1 MTAKGESAPAL
12 LPAREA
18 RTLRGVECEP
28 GDRPLSLRARR
39 RLTGYLWAAFGF
51 SVVVNLL
58 FLVSPIYMLQVYDRV
73 LASGSMQTLIFL
85 TAIAVFLL
93 LVYLF
98 ADGGRKR
105 VMARAGQL
113 LGESL
118 DGVTL
123 RRGLAAAGTPSSKTI
138 SAVQNLSRTQ
148 GLLMQGTLAPLFDI
162 FFAPLFIGVLFAIHW
177 VLGALAL
184 AGALILIGMAVLTD
198 RLSRTSVQEAGQRDQ
213 RAQGHLNH
221 MIRQRAAIVSMGM
234 TDRAIGQWQQLR
246 RDAVDTNVEAGEA
259 ATFLTSAT
267 RSFRQILQIAIL
279 GAGAALAVGGA
290 VTPGTV
296 VAGSIIMGRGL
307 APIDQTVAIWRQVI
321 LGAKA
326 WKDLSEWIDS
336 TSKSDVALDV
346 AEVTPMPRPD
356 PQLKFEEF
364 AVGVPGST
372 RPLLPQMTVE
382 LPKGALIA
390 LLGPSGSGKTSF
402 LQSVAGAWAPQN
414 GGVRLG
420 GREMGSWDARDR
432 GKWVGYLPQ
441 HTELLTG
448 TVLDNICRFTDTEP
462 EQVFEAAKRVGCHDM
477 ILRLP
482 KGYDTPIGEG
492 GTHLS
497 AGQRQ
502 SIGLARAFFGRPSLI
517 LLDEP
522 TAHLDAGLAANLM
535 ARFAHYTRLPQD
547 ERDITAI
554 VATHDLRLIN
564 AADQVMVIQDRKIS
578 LTPRE
583 EYLKKVSDLRRQK
596 QAPPA
601 EAQPKAPL
609 PPGDADRASGNPPVQ
624 AAPAQ
629 AAPVQAAPPRPGEP
643 PAFVN
648 RTGGAFLS
656 VPMPEANAAPKK
668 TGAEPGDAS

>member
-1 MTAKGESAPAL
+1 MAQSKTAAASPPVAPTAET
-12 LPAREA
+12 PRQRVA
-18 RTLRGVECEP
+18 LRGVDADQD
-28 GDRPLSLRARR
+28 DRPLSERAKR
-39 RLTGYLWAAFGF
+39 RLTGYAWAALGF

-58 FLVSPIYMLQVYDRV
+58 FLVSPLYMLQVYDRV
-73 LASGSMQTLIFL
+73 LSSGSMETLVFL
-85 TAIAVFLL
+85 SGIAVFLL
-93 LVYLF
+93 LIYIF
-98 ADGGRKR
+98 ADAGRKR

-123 RRGLAAAGTPSSKTI
+123 RRGLAAAGTPSNKTVA
-138 SAVQNLSRTQ
+138 AVQNLSRTQ
-148 GLLMQGTLAPLFDI
+148 GLLMQGTIAPLFDV

-177 VLGALAL
+177 LLGTIALG
-184 AGALILIGMAVLTD
+184 GALILVGMAIVTD
-198 RLSRTSVQEAGQRDQ
+198 RVSRKSVQEAGKRDQ
-213 RAQGHLNH
+213 RAQSHLNH

-234 TDRAIGQWQQLR
+234 TDRAIGQWQHLR
-246 RDAVDTNVEAGEA
+246 RDAVDTNVEAGEV
-259 ATFLTSAT
+259 ATFLTSTT

-279 GAGAALAVGGA
+279 GAGAALAVGGG

-326 WKDLSEWIDS
+326 WTDLAEWIDS
-336 TSKSDVALDV
+336 TSASDVALDV
-346 AEVTPMPRPD
+346 ADVTPMPRPE

-364 AVGVPGST
+364 AVGIPGSDK
-372 RPLLPQMTVE
+372 PLLPQMTCE

-414 GGVRLG
+414 GTVRLG
-420 GREMGSWDARDR
+420 GRSMGAWDARDR
-432 GKWVGYLPQ
+432 GRWVGYLPQ

-448 TVLDNICRFTDTEP
+448 TVLENIARFSDPEP

-477 ILRLP
+477 ILALP
-482 KGYDTPIGEG
+482 KGYDTPLGEG
-492 GTHLS
+492 GVHLS

-502 SIGLARAFFGRPSLI
+502 SVGLARAFFGGPSLI

-522 TAHLDAGLAANLM
+522 TAHLDASLAANLM
-535 ARFAHYTRLPQD
+535 ARFAHYTRLAAD

-564 AADQVMVIQDRKIS
+564 AADQVMVIQDRKIII
-578 LTPRE
+578 TPRE
-583 EYLKKVSDLRRQK
+583 DYLKKVSDLRRKQ
-596 QAPPA
+596 QAPV
-601 EAQPKAPL
+601 AQTKTKAPI
-609 PPGDADRASGNPPVQ
+609 PQTEPQEAHTDDM
-624 AAPAQ
+624 AAP
-629 AAPVQAAPPRPGEP
+629 
-643 PAFVN
+643 N
-648 RTGGAFLS
+648 RTGGGFLS
-656 VPMPEANAAPKK
+656 VPAPTLPPKK
-668 TGAEPGDAS
+668 SGGDVS